1 MTYNKPRVDLLG
13 EAVGVI
19 QQTGKGGMNIE
30 APGSPLGTPN
40 PPPAY
45 DLDE

>member
-1 MTYNKPRVDLLG
+1 MTYNKPKVDLLG
-13 EAVGVI
+13 EAAAVI
-19 QQTGKGGMNIE
+19 QQTGKSGINTDP
-30 APGSPLGTPN
+30 PGPAGTPN

>member
-1 MTYNKPRVDLLG
+1 MTYNKPKVDLLG
-13 EAVGVI
+13 EAVAVI
-19 QQTGKGGMNIE
+19 QATGKSGMPID
-30 APGSPLGTPN
+30 APGSPVGTPN